1 MKRNEIK
8 KLKYYFNFVWWLTDV
23 SANDNKKDMKKVVE
37 EEIVIQTG
45 MIDGETLKKMAMGE
59 YFKDCEIDE
68 EECYEID
75 LYEPKEAEDR
85 GWMATMRFRI
95 PDLSEEYHEVHY
107 NTSSAFAY
115 EQENIGW
122 DEDEDEEE

>member
-1 MKRNEIK
+1 MSSSN
-8 KLKYYFNFVWWLTDV
+8 N
-23 SANDNKKDMKKVVE
+23 KDMKKVVE

-45 MIDGETLKKMAMGE
+45 SIDGESLKRMAMGE

-68 EECYEID
+68 EECYELE

-95 PDLSEEYHEVHY
+95 PDLSEEYYEVNY
-107 NTSSAFAY
+107 NTSSAFAM
-115 EQENIGW
+115 ELDNIGW
-122 DEDEDEEE
+122 YEDEDDEE